1 MLTRVEIR
9 GFKSIESLEISLGV
23 INVLIGANGSG
34 KSNILEAIGVLS
46 AAASGRVD
54 DESLLRRGVRPGL
67 PQLYKTAFARTRL
80 PPHIFFGAQNDTALY
95 EVSLFNPSR
104 KPKPAWGYHTEK
116 WESNGR
122 RLVGRSHNTRE
133 KSNPEAGL
141 AALAAV
147 NESPDDSATR
157 LLASLR
163 DFAIFAPNTPT
174 LRGVTADQQSRQP
187 VGLSG
192 GGLPVA
198 VRSLLRSRRRRPLAK
213 QVCRDVLAM
222 IDWAKSYSAAP
233 ATKVPLSPSAT
244 STKHVIQFQDRFMA
258 EDKNLLSAYD
268 ASEGALYVMFVAALL
283 ASENS
288 PLLFAIDNVDHG
300 LNPRLMKVLMKRV
313 CEWTLTSNE
322 PRQVLLTTHNPLAL
336 DGLMLQDER
345 IRLFTVAR
353 SSSGRTIATR
363 VLLTKRLEKLVKK
376 NWSLS
381 QLWVMGHLGGIANV

>member
-1 MLTRVEIR
+1 
-9 GFKSIESLEISLGV
+9 
-23 INVLIGANGSG
+23 
-34 KSNILEAIGVLS
+34 
-46 AAASGRVD
+46 
-54 DESLLRRGVRPGL
+54 
-67 PQLYKTAFARTRL
+67 
-80 PPHIFFGAQNDTALY
+80 
-95 EVSLFNPSR
+95 
-104 KPKPAWGYHTEK
+104 
-116 WESNGR
+116 
-122 RLVGRSHNTRE
+122 
-133 KSNPEAGL
+133 
-141 AALAAV
+141 
-147 NESPDDSATR
+147 
-157 LLASLR
+157 
-163 DFAIFAPNTPT
+163 
-174 LRGVTADQQSRQP
+174 
-187 VGLSG
+187 
-192 GGLPVA
+192 
-198 VRSLLRSRRRRPLAK
+198 
-213 QVCRDVLAM
+213 
-222 IDWAKSYSAAP
+222 
-233 ATKVPLSPSAT
+233 
-244 STKHVIQFQDRFMA
+244 MA

-288 PLLFAIDNVDHG
+288 PLFFAIDNVDHG